1 MKPFRDPGFNPC
13 LDALP
18 AKIQIQAKRQFKL
31 LQSNPRHP
39 SLHFKRLHGTLW
51 SVRAGRS
58 YRALAKEVD
67 GDFQWFWIG
76 PHKAYDKMI

>member
-1 MKPFRDPGFNPC
+1 MKHFRDPGFNPC
-13 LDALP
+13 LDGLP
-18 AKIQIQAKRQFKL
+18 AKIQVQAKRQFKL

-51 SVRAGRS
+51 SVRVGRN
-58 YRALAKEVD
+58 YRAPAKEID

-76 PHKAYDKMI
+76 KHGEYDGKI